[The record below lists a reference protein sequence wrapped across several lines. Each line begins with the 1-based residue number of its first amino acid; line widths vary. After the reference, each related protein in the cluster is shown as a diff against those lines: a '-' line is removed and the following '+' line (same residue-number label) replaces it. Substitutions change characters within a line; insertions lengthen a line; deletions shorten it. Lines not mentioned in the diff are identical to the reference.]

1 MRSSWWWLLSY
12 TAPGTPRGW
21 RSDTG
26 LSDFAKTSRWVDLS
40 DEWTNTANS
49 SWTPFAIVLALT
61 RTSGHVYRALQKNLP
76 PTLQQT
82 VFVARLLFIT
92 SLLWMAS
99 EALAAG
105 SDSSEFLSAFWSL
118 SRASLESSF
127 VSFWVRGAVASAC
140 RSVPCLSFG
149 CSSVGLCLLK
159 IVIDLYE
166 GRFSFPPY
174 ILQAICVLVW
184 CCTQGCK
191 YFCPIFLVVSYSIST
206 AYDLSFFHLGKKVT
220 LESKCVI
227 NRACS
232 PPSYHTCFALSTAF
246 WYVLKYSL

>member
-1 MRSSWWWLLSY
+1 MAAELHSPRDTTWLKKWHRSVWFCKNKSMSGSQWWMNEHSKQQLNSFCNCACSYPNFRPCLSCPPKESP
-12 TAPGTPRGW
+12 THPAA
-21 RSDTG
+21 D
-26 LSDFAKTSRWVDLS
+26 
-40 DEWTNTANS
+40 
-49 SWTPFAIVLALT
+49 IVA
-61 RTSGHVYRALQKNLP
+61 Q
-76 PTLQQT
+76 
-82 VFVARLLFIT
+82 LLFIT
-92 SLLWMAS
+92 PLLRMAS

-118 SRASLESSF
+118 SSASLESSF

-159 IVIDLYE
+159 IVIDLSE

-184 CCTQGCK
+184 CCTQGRE

-227 NRACS
+227 NRTCS
-232 PPSYHTCFALSTAF
+232 PPPYHTCFALSTVF